1 MDQFTLL
8 ETGRFQSVYWL
19 DIFNLKGSKWFV
31 WNKPSYN
38 WLDACKSASVDTQ
51 LFTFASNF
59 CNMVRYINIH
69 FIGKEEV
76 TVSINIQYA
85 LKFKS
90 YIFKSYENLNKCL
103 YKVLSFALLFC
114 FLENYN
120 GFDQQYVISIDVVK
134 FDEIWH
140 RKMCLQSSH
149 TTK

>member
-51 LFTFASNF
+51 LFTFASSF
-59 CNMVRYINIH
+59 FNMVRYINIH
-69 FIGKEEV
+69 FIDKEV

-90 YIFKSYENLNKCL
+90 YLNLMK
-103 YKVLSFALLFC
+103 
-114 FLENYN
+114 
-120 GFDQQYVISIDVVK
+120 
-134 FDEIWH
+134 IWTSVCM
-140 RKMCLQSSH
+140 KY
-149 TTK
+149 

>member
-38 WLDACKSASVDTQ
+38 WLDACKSASVDTVVYICFQ
-51 LFTFASNF
+51 FLQY
-59 CNMVRYINIH
+59 VRYINIH

-85 LKFKS
+85 QKFKS
-90 YIFKSYENLNKCL
+90 YLNLMK
-103 YKVLSFALLFC
+103 
-114 FLENYN
+114 
-120 GFDQQYVISIDVVK
+120 
-134 FDEIWH
+134 IWTSVCI
-140 RKMCLQSSH
+140 KY
-149 TTK
+149 

>member
-8 ETGRFQSVYWL
+8 KTGRFQSVYWL

-51 LFTFASNF
+51 LFTFASSF
-59 CNMVRYINIH
+59 FNMVRYINIH

-90 YIFKSYENLNKCL
+90 YLNLMK
-103 YKVLSFALLFC
+103 
-114 FLENYN
+114 
-120 GFDQQYVISIDVVK
+120 
-134 FDEIWH
+134 IWTSVCM
-140 RKMCLQSSH
+140 KY
-149 TTK
+149 